1 MTVGNETPS
10 PSTSEHIEGD
20 ATPVDTSE
28 KVGSSESTEEANA
41 STSTSRDTPTRESN
55 ASISASQNFLSRLQA
70 SFPPNIVSTVQNHI
84 PDSIRHVSENIDLGH
99 LRSTL
104 VSDFQRVQGVTLTQA
119 EEYFHKSEAL
129 LREAVKEAGEVLKD
143 AVKVIPP
150 EEGSTGGSGVVWDGS
165 DVWMLPYDN
174 GPDGDGAVGRS
185 SSSSSKPAAEQ
196 LTAAAVA
203 TRAEALLK
211 RLKRDPSILRHN
223 PEEDVVVKADFLS
236 WREKEV
242 DSKESGIEGMEWS
255 GKITTAL
262 EDPVDG
268 SALKELEETLGRLF
282 RIIGM
287 VYMRLILAL
296 IVPAEITKTVFWV
309 RFFFRS
315 HQIRTEEERRKA
327 LIQSTCTIN
336 GTCLQSNQLLG
347 TTETEDD
354 FSWEDDED
362 EGNKPGI
369 FVPDGVSRLHIVCF
383 I

>member
-1 MTVGNETPS
+1 LTVGNETPRA
-10 PSTSEHIEGD
+10 STFEHVDGNT
-20 ATPVDTSE
+20 TPVDTSE
-28 KVGSSESTEEANA
+28 IVGSGGSTEESNA
-41 STSTSRDTPTRESN
+41 STSTSRDTPTGGSD
-55 ASISASQNFLSRLQA
+55 SGISPSQTFFSRLQA
-70 SFPPNIVSTVQNHI
+70 SLPPNIVSTVQNHI
-84 PDSIRHVSENIDLGH
+84 PESIRHVSENIDLGH

-119 EEYFHKSEAL
+119 EEYFHLSEAL

-150 EEGSTGGSGVVWDGS
+150 EEGSTGGPGLVWDGS

-174 GPDGDGAVGRS
+174 GPDGEGDVGRS

-211 RLKRDPSILRHN
+211 RLKRDASILRHN
-223 PEEDVVVKADFLS
+223 PEEDVVVRADFLS
-236 WREKEV
+236 WREKKV
-242 DSKESGIEGMEWS
+242 DSKEGGIEGTEWS

-268 SALKELEETLGRLF
+268 PALKELEATLGRLF
-282 RIIGM
+282 RIVGM
-287 VYMRLILAL
+287 VYMRLILVL
-296 IVPAEITKTVFWV
+296 IVPAEIAKTAFWV

-315 HQIRTEEERRKA
+315 HQIRTEEERRRA
-327 LIQSTCTIN
+327 LIQSTCAIN
-336 GTCLQSNQLLG
+336 STFLQSNQLLG

-362 EGNKPGI
+362 EGNKPGTSA
-369 FVPDGVSRLHIVCF
+369 PDGVS
-383 I
+383 